1 MSIRGNHSALLCCV
15 MRGHALG
22 ENTFQAFFSGSFIR
36 RKISLLKKCCVSK
49 ASFLLMREVL
59 NSGNLYTGNFFRSQ
73 VIFFLFHIAF
83 CNSHR
88 LLCLQ
93 FGGSDSSCP
102 RDSSV
107 ISAPQHQCL
116 QVKIKPH
123 IHSDLKLP
131 IIYIFNHLSSVFIES
146 CFIRQNQDV
155 PLSWGGYQGFKM
167 INGVWL
173 TGVSS
178 LWGSDSPVS
187 IQHRIIFPI
196 TPTAHA
202 NVKHNG
208 CPWGVHSVI
217 INHLAG

>member
-36 RKISLLKKCCVSK
+36 RKRSLLKKCCVSK

-93 FGGSDSSCP
+93 FGASDSSCP

-146 CFIRQNQDV
+146 CFTRQNQDV
-155 PLSWGGYQGFKM
+155 PLSRGGYQGFKM
-167 INGVWL
+167 INGV
-173 TGVSS
+173 
-178 LWGSDSPVS
+178 
-187 IQHRIIFPI
+187 
-196 TPTAHA
+196 
-202 NVKHNG
+202 
-208 CPWGVHSVI
+208 
-217 INHLAG
+217 